1 MNFSILS
8 CFWVR
13 VTEIFQK
20 NVDSSPQV
28 NFWKMKKY
36 LQAFDR
42 KRVFSQSFIICIPRE
57 QVTVVSWDNLVQIHP
72 LPGTITQVP
81 SPNHLNKLS
90 PEYSGGVSFTSL
102 TGKSEFWKL
111 LSRSLHFVGVQI
123 STKTKLGLLI
133 FMRDFISSQVNNAN
147 SAIIF
152 LINPWSVRVV
162 RVVPLVIVVQVV
174 QMVPVVQ
181 VVRVRVSWF

>member
-1 MNFSILS
+1 MNFPISS
-8 CFWVR
+8 SFWVR
-13 VTEIFQK
+13 VTEICQK
-20 NVDSSPQV
+20 IVDSSPQV
-28 NFWKMKKY
+28 DFWKMKKY

-90 PEYSGGVSFTSL
+90 PEYSGRWYFTSL
-102 TGKSEFWKL
+102 TGKSEYWKL
-111 LSRSLHFVGVQI
+111 LSGSLHSAVQI

-133 FMRDFISSQVNNAN
+133 FMRDIIRRQRSLEEDQVNNAN

-152 LINPWSVRVV
+152 LINLWPVRVV
-162 RVVPLVIVVQVV
+162 RVVRL
-174 QMVPVVQ
+174 
-181 VVRVRVSWF
+181 VRVV